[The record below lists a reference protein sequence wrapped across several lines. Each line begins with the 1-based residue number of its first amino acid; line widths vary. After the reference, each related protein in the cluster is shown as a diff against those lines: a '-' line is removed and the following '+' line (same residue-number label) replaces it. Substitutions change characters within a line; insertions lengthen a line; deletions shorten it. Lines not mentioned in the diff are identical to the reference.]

1 MRQLKSKT
9 KVKYLTKYPVEEPI
23 NFDYELD
30 DLVQRQDFRMIYLM
44 EDYIGYIHPK
54 TGFEIEYN
62 TLNKKNCFTIFPFGR
77 SEYYEKETKGS
88 IVEVDTIDEVMDLI
102 SQHISL

>member
-1 MRQLKSKT
+1 M
-9 KVKYLTKYPVEEPI
+9 
-23 NFDYELD
+23 F
-30 DLVQRQDFRMIYLM
+30 YLM

-77 SEYYEKETKGS
+77 SEYYEKESKGS
-88 IVEVDTIDEVMDLI
+88 IVEVDTIDEVMDLLAK
-102 SQHISL
+102 HISL

>member
-1 MRQLKSKT
+1 MTQLKSKT
-9 KVKYLTKYPVEEPI
+9 QVKYLTKYPSEEPI

-30 DLVQRQDFRMIYLM
+30 DLIKRQDFRMFYLM

-88 IVEVDTIDEVMDLI
+88 IVEVDTIDEVMDLLAK
-102 SQHISL
+102 HISL